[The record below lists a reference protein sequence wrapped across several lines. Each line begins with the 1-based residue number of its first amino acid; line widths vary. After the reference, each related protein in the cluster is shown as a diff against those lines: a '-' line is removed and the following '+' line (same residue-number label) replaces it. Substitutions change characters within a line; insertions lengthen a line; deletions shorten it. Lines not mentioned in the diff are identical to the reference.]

1 VYRLRLLSD
10 AESKAESSAGLVM
23 KALDRDGDGEL
34 SAREFISAA
43 ANNPTI
49 VKIIDLKSA

>member
-1 VYRLRLLSD
+1 MYRLRLLSD